1 MIKVTLVTHDGLKEL
16 EQELHL
22 VLGEELKNA
31 IPSEIKVNGVN
42 YKVTSELKNLSLKAC
57 TNYDTPLGNLAFYI
71 KHCQEYQKL
80 GTLSEL
86 TKPRIYGTFDVDV
99 EDAQYCMRTLS
110 LTFDTTNYQ
119 YDPTTRELKFTD
131 SLVFVENK

>member
-1 MIKVTLVTHDGLKEL
+1 MKQENKQLLLKDLCARLPYGVRGKVKADTVVPHKYDIDGFPL
-16 EQELHL
+16 E
-22 VLGEELKNA
+22 
-31 IPSEIKVNGVN
+31 
-42 YKVTSELKNLSLKAC
+42 T
-57 TNYDTPLGNLAFYI
+57 
-71 KHCQEYQKL
+71 
-80 GTLSEL
+80 
-86 TKPRIYGTFDVDV
+86 TFDVDV

>member
-1 MIKVTLVTHDGLKEL
+1 MLERGKNLITLH
-16 EQELHL
+16 
-22 VLGEELKNA
+22 EELSKHFVLAGYASFAKAISEYKSIPKERQYKINNA
-31 IPSEIKVNGVN
+31 K
-42 YKVTSELKNLSLKAC
+42 K
-57 TNYDTPLGNLAFYI
+57 
-71 KHCQEYQKL
+71 EYQKL

-86 TKPRIYGTFDVDV
+86 TKPRIYGTF

>member
-57 TNYDTPLGNLAFYI
+57 TNYDTSLGNLAFYI

-86 TKPRIYGTFDVDV
+86 TKPRIYGTF